1 MKMFEIYYFICDVSS
16 SIEIFFFF
24 FTRKIAIN
32 RENYKGQRNGGN
44 LIEILRKKMDV
55 EFNEII
61 ARFNKGYFSFFG
73 AVVSLQSL
81 GNRV

>member
-1 MKMFEIYYFICDVSS
+1 MIVSS
-16 SIEIFFFF
+16 SNEIFFFF
-24 FTRKIAIN
+24 LYIRKIAIN
-32 RENYKGQRNGGN
+32 RENYKRNGGN
-44 LIEILRKKMDV
+44 LIEILRKKMDI

>member
-1 MKMFEIYYFICDVSS
+1 MK
-16 SIEIFFFF
+16 FFFF
-24 FTRKIAIN
+24 LYIRKIVIN
-32 RENYKGQRNGGN
+32 RENYKRNGGN
-44 LIEILRKKMDV
+44 LIEILRKKMDI

>member
-1 MKMFEIYYFICDVSS
+1 
-16 SIEIFFFF
+16 
-24 FTRKIAIN
+24 
-32 RENYKGQRNGGN
+32 
-44 LIEILRKKMDV
+44 MDV

-61 ARFNKGYFSFFG
+61 ARFNKGYFFFFG

>member
-1 MKMFEIYYFICDVSS
+1 MIVSS
-16 SIEIFFFF
+16 SNEIFFFLYI
-24 FTRKIAIN
+24 RKIAIN
-32 RENYKGQRNGGN
+32 RENYKRNGGN
-44 LIEILRKKMDV
+44 LIEILRKKMDI

-61 ARFNKGYFSFFG
+61 ARFNKGSFFG